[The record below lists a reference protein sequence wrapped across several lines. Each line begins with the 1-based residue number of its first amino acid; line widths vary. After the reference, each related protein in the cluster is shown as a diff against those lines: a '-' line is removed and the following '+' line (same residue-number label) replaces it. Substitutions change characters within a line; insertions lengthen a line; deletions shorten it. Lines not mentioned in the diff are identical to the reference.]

1 MSNYSIDQQLPESVK
16 AKIKTGLTT
25 ITDGISTIEP
35 RISALQSAI
44 RNDNYTNLPE
54 EIKNIK
60 NKIQA
65 AHKLYNEENNM
76 NYLKS
81 AKIAYDKLE
90 DAYSKKETALKAQH
104 DSALKT
110 KQLNIEQSE
119 ETKKAAENAQ
129 KAAENASL
137 VAQQATKNVQ
147 EQFKAAKLSYEKA
160 IKDKEK
166 SIKGLTSQLD
176 DSKTELITLSSQR
189 DTAKTNLDAAVVQH
203 TAALA
208 EKDAEMQTELISIQ
222 NNLSILIGSLSSET
236 ILGKQVVENQKKVS
250 SYLDKEQTRITNE
263 KNRMEEDV
271 DHIKREAILSDTR
284 KKRTMAYNYILVVFV
299 LTMTI
304 ALVLHYL
311 KKSIIF
317 LPSFL
322 FSFLIVLT
330 LSGGLIY
337 MVNLYL
343 DIIKRDPIYY
353 DKLVFSPPT
362 DPVTAAD
369 KVAAAAAAEAQ
380 SAALAKLCQTA
391 DCCDKVTNAWNAD
404 KGLCMPIDKN
414 NEQKEEAF
422 TNIFKSDCCK
432 L

>member
-1 MSNYSIDQQLPESVK
+1 MSNYSSDQQIPES
-16 AKIKTGLTT
+16 IKTKIRTDLKSVK
-25 ITDGISTIEP
+25 DGISTIEP

-44 RNDNYTNLPE
+44 RNDNYTNLPAE
-54 EIKNIK
+54 MNNIK
-60 NKIQA
+60 DKLQA
-65 AHKLYNEENNM
+65 SHKLYTEENNM

-90 DAYSKKETALKAQH
+90 DAYTKKENALKTQQE
-104 DSALKT
+104 SVLKT
-110 KQLNIEQSE
+110 KQLNIEKSE
-119 ETKKAAENAQ
+119 EAKKTAENAQ

-137 VAQQATKNVQ
+137 VAQQSTENVQ

-160 IKDKEK
+160 IKDKDN
-166 SIKGLTSQLD
+166 SIKGLTSQVD
-176 DSKTELITLSSQR
+176 NAKTQLITVSSQR
-189 DTAKTNLDAAVVQH
+189 DTAKTNLDAAIVQD
-203 TAALA
+203 TASFA

-236 ILGKQVVENQKKVS
+236 ILGTQVVENQMKVS
-250 SYLDKEQTRITNE
+250 SYLDKEQTRITSE
-263 KNRMEEDV
+263 KEQIQGEV

-284 KKRTMAYNYILVVFV
+284 KKRTMAYNYILVVFI
-299 LTMTI
+299 LTM
-304 ALVLHYL
+304 ALALILHYL

-322 FSFLIVLT
+322 FNFLIVLT
-330 LSGGLIY
+330 LSGGSIY

-362 DPVTAAD
+362 DLVTD
-369 KVAAAAAAEAQ
+369 DEKAAAAAAEDQA
-380 SAALAKLCQTA
+380 AALAKLCQTA

-404 KGLCMPIDKN
+404 KGLCMPIDKD

>member
-1 MSNYSIDQQLPESVK
+1 
-16 AKIKTGLTT
+16 
-25 ITDGISTIEP
+25 
-35 RISALQSAI
+35 
-44 RNDNYTNLPE
+44 
-54 EIKNIK
+54 
-60 NKIQA
+60 
-65 AHKLYNEENNM
+65 M

-119 ETKKAAENAQ
+119 EAKKAATNAQ

-137 VAQQATKNVQ
+137 VAQQATQNVQ
-147 EQFKAAKLSYEKA
+147 EQFKVAKLSYEKA
-160 IKDKEK
+160 IKDKDN
-166 SIKGLTSQLD
+166 SIKGLTSQVD
-176 DSKTELITLSSQR
+176 DAKTQLITVSSQR
-189 DTAKTNLDAAVVQH
+189 DTAKTNLDAAIVQH
-203 TAALA
+203 TASLA

-250 SYLDKEQTRITNE
+250 SYLDKEQTRITTE
-263 KNRMEEDV
+263 KEQIQGEV

-299 LTMTI
+299 LTMAI

-322 FSFLIVLT
+322 FNFLIVLT

-362 DPVTAAD
+362 DLVTAAD

>member
-1 MSNYSIDQQLPESVK
+1 MSNYSSDQQIPES
-16 AKIKTGLTT
+16 IKTKIRTDLKT
-25 ITDGISTIEP
+25 INDGISTIEP
-35 RISALQSAI
+35 RISALQTAI
-44 RNDNYTNLPE
+44 RNDNYTNLPAE
-54 EIKNIK
+54 MNNIK
-60 NKIQA
+60 DKLQA
-65 AHKLYNEENNM
+65 SHKLYTEENNM

-90 DAYSKKETALKAQH
+90 DAYTKKENALKTLQE
-104 DSALKT
+104 SVLKT
-110 KQLNIEQSE
+110 KQLNIEKSE
-119 ETKKAAENAQ
+119 EAKKTAENAQ

-137 VAQQATKNVQ
+137 VAQQATENVQ
-147 EQFKAAKLSYEKA
+147 EQFKAAKISYEKA
-160 IKDKEK
+160 IKDKDNT
-166 SIKGLTSQLD
+166 IKGLTSQVD
-176 DSKTELITLSSQR
+176 DAKTQLITVSSQR
-189 DTAKTNLDAAVVQH
+189 DTAKTNLDAAIVQH
-203 TAALA
+203 TASFA

-236 ILGKQVVENQKKVS
+236 ILGTQVVENQKKVS
-250 SYLDKEQTRITNE
+250 SYLDKEQTRITSE
-263 KNRMEEDV
+263 KEQIQGDV

-284 KKRTMAYNYILVVFV
+284 KKRTMAYNYILVVFI
-299 LTMTI
+299 LTMAL

-322 FSFLIVLT
+322 FNFLIVLT

-362 DPVTAAD
+362 DLVTD
-369 KVAAAAAAEAQ
+369 DEKAAAAAAEDQA
-380 SAALAKLCQTA
+380 AALAKLCQTA

-404 KGLCMPIDKN
+404 KGLCMPIDKD

>member
-1 MSNYSIDQQLPESVK
+1 MSNYSSDQQIPESVK
-16 AKIKTGLTT
+16 TKIRTDLKTVK
-25 ITDGISTIEP
+25 DGISTIEP
-35 RISALQSAI
+35 RISALQTAI
-44 RNDNYTNLPE
+44 RNDNYTNLPAE
-54 EIKNIK
+54 MNNIK
-60 NKIQA
+60 DKLQA
-65 AHKLYNEENNM
+65 SHKLYTEENNM

-90 DAYSKKETALKAQH
+90 DAYVKKETALK
-104 DSALKT
+104 
-110 KQLNIEQSE
+110 
-119 ETKKAAENAQ
+119 NAQ

-137 VAQQATKNVQ
+137 VAQQATENVQ
-147 EQFKAAKLSYEKA
+147 EQFNASKLSYEKA
-160 IKDKEK
+160 IKDKDN
-166 SIKGLTSQLD
+166 SIKGLTSQVD
-176 DSKTELITLSSQR
+176 NAKTQLITVSSQR
-189 DTAKTNLDAAVVQH
+189 DTAKTNLDAAIVQH
-203 TAALA
+203 TASFA

-236 ILGKQVVENQKKVS
+236 ILGTQVVENQKKVS
-250 SYLDKEQTRITNE
+250 SYLDKEQTRITSE
-263 KNRMEEDV
+263 KEQIQGEV
-271 DHIKREAILSDTR
+271 DHIKREVILSDTR
-284 KKRTMAYNYILVVFV
+284 KKRTTAYNYILVVFI
-299 LTMTI
+299 LTMAL

-322 FSFLIVLT
+322 FNFLMVLT
-330 LSGGLIY
+330 LSGGFIY

-362 DPVTAAD
+362 DLVTDDEKA
-369 KVAAAAAAEAQ
+369 AAAAAAEAQ

-404 KGLCMPIDKN
+404 KGLCMPIDN
-414 NEQKEEAF
+414 DNEQKEEAF